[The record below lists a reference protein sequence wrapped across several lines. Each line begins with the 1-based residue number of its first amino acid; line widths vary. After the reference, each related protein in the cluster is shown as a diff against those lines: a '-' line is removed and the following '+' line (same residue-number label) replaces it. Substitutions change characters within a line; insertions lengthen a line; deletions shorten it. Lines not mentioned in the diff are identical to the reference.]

1 MKKKRSQ
8 LDVIR
13 DMLAAIQEKGGR
25 IKPTHLLYK
34 SNLSYK
40 MMQEYL
46 NILKERGLVLDEES
60 KRDAEKRE
68 LVITDK
74 GRQFLFEYNRMAEFT
89 DAFGL

>member
-8 LDVIR
+8 LDVIQ
-13 DMLAAIQEKGGR
+13 DMLASVQDKGGR

-46 NILKERGLVLDEES
+46 NLLKERGLIVEETS
-60 KRDAEKRE
+60 RKDPEKRE
-68 LVITDK
+68 LVLTDK
-74 GRQFLFEYNRMAEFT
+74 GQKFLFEYRRMAEFT